1 MHNNKIVDV
10 IGTLLLIIGMFLAF
24 LPHAFHVKAGL
35 DEGTSHLK
43 HVVTGLILIVVGLGF
58 LIYNNESL
66 KIGNR
71 KI

>member
-1 MHNNKIVDV
+1 MKNKIFDI
-10 IGTLLLIIGMFLAF
+10 IGTILLFIGMFLAF
-24 LPHAFHVKAGL
+24 LPHAFHSKIGIDA
-35 DEGTSHLK
+35 ETSHLK
-43 HVVTGLILIVVGLGF
+43 HVVTGLTLIVVGLGI